1 MKKLTLLSVL
11 CLAIAFGGY
20 RLGLVSTHSMSPAM
34 QIATGDSVDQVL
46 YWEAP
51 MDRNFRRDK
60 PGLSPMGMDLVP
72 VYANQQHAEENTVT
86 VSPSVIQ
93 TLGLRTGEVTID
105 KWSNTTNT
113 VGHTTWDEGSLTSIY
128 SRSEGWLET
137 FNILS
142 VGDSVSAGDTL
153 FEIYSP
159 TLVSAQKE
167 YVDALRSGHKGLVN
181 ASKKRLVALGV
192 EDELIRKITSSKQAI
207 ALLPYHAKADSIV
220 TSLFTRKG
228 NYVMPNTLI
237 GTLAAADTIWLEANV
252 LEAQSS
258 QVKVGDNAK
267 IQFTAFPGTR
277 WNGTVNYI
285 YPMLDPV
292 TRTLRL
298 RIALPNRDFAI
309 KAGMFAD
316 ITLQSNSSYS
326 TLQIPKEA
334 VIHAGGGNRVVLQ
347 NGDGSFSVR
356 PVVLGRS
363 NQDSSEILSGLIA
376 GETVVTSAQFLIDSE
391 ANGSQVLAR
400 LDSLGN
406 VSGTATIEGFP
417 QLGQVRLS
425 YQLYGE
431 LGEPNTGVLY
441 VSSSVNLAPYN
452 KGDRVYISL
461 KKDAEGQLTL
471 VDIRPAA
478 MEMAHD

>member
-1 MKKLTLLSVL
+1 MKKFTLLSLL

-20 RLGLVSTHSMSPAM
+20 RLGLVSSHSMRPAM
-34 QIATGDSVDQVL
+34 QIASGDSQDQVL

-51 MDRNFRRDK
+51 MDSNFRRDK
-60 PGLSPMGMDLVP
+60 PGLSPMGMNLVP
-72 VYANQQHAEENTVT
+72 VYANQQYAEENTVR

-93 TLGLRTGEVTID
+93 TLGLRTGEVTAE
-105 KWSNTTNT
+105 KWANTTNT

-167 YVDALRSGHKGLVN
+167 YLDALRSGSKGLIN
-181 ASKKRLVALGV
+181 ASKQRLVALGV
-192 EDELIRKITSSKQAI
+192 EDELIRKITSSKQVI
-207 ALLPYHAKADSIV
+207 ARLPYHANDDSIV
-220 TSLFTRKG
+220 TSLLTRKG

-252 LEAQSS
+252 LEAESG

-267 IQFTAFPGTR
+267 IQFTAFPETS

-298 RIALPNRDFAI
+298 RIALPNPGFAI
-309 KAGMFAD
+309 KAGMFAN

-334 VIHAGGGNRVVLQ
+334 VIHAGGGTRVVLQ

-363 NQDSSEILSGLIA
+363 NQDSSEILSGLVA
-376 GETVVTSAQFLIDSE
+376 GEAVVTSAQFLIDSE

-406 VSGTATIEGFP
+406 VSGTATIEGLP
-417 QLGQVRLS
+417 QRGQVRLS

-431 LGEPNTGVLY
+431 LGESNTGVLN
-441 VSSSVNLAPYN
+441 VSSSVNLVPYN
-452 KGDRVYISL
+452 KEDRVHISL

-478 MEMAHD
+478 MEMTHD